1 MTLPD
6 VATTEPGDVLI
17 IVEGHFAATPAEEFQ
32 AWTDPA
38 IVKQWFG
45 RVPNSLHSATIDLR
59 EGGAWRFLE
68 SSGEEKSVGFEGA
81 YLVIEPD
88 ARLVFTWS
96 KVIAHASGAREA
108 TPASQVDVTFSP
120 SGDGTDVRLV
130 HSSVHDEVTRHAFG
144 GGWAFAFNTMRA
156 LLSTS

>member
-6 VATTEPGDVLI
+6 DVASEPGDDP
-17 IVEGHFAATPAEEFQ
+17 IVVAGHFDATPAEVFQ

-45 RVPNSLHSATIDLR
+45 RAPNALHSATIDLR

-68 SSGEEKSVGFEGA
+68 TSIEQKSVGFEGT
-81 YLVIEPD
+81 YIVIEPN

-96 KVIAHASGAREA
+96 KVVAYATGERDA
-108 TPASQVDVTFSP
+108 TPTSQVDVTFSP
-120 SGDGTDVRLV
+120 RGDGTDVRLV
-130 HSSVHDEVTRHAFG
+130 HSQVHDEETRNAFS

-156 LLSTS
+156 LLSSS